1 MVLWYCGNKVLWY
14 YSTVV
19 IKYCS
24 NKQQQATRLTKLGT
38 VSKVF
43 LDIEISS
50 GPDKQQ
56 PLLYLVNRFSRDRN
70 AREGPINYSHEALM
84 RKKINLLDPRYP
96 NGMSKGPQARFE
108 LPWQP
113 IRHLLLPLGE
123 YGGDQPLPTGLAFVN
138 AKMRA

>member
-1 MVLWYCGNKVLWY
+1 M
-14 YSTVV
+14 V

-84 RKKINLLDPRYP
+84 RKKNKPPRSQI
-96 NGMSKGPQARFE
+96 SKWDVQRTTGKIRAA
-108 LPWQP
+108 LAATGQP